1 MVWPFVPG
9 TWQVIPVRAR
19 SLMEEK
25 ADAKTSLREAAM
37 RALENAYA
45 PYSNFRVGAALQT
58 RDGTV
63 ITGCNMENS
72 AYGLAICAETLAVAS
87 AVSQGLT
94 EFDEI
99 AIATDDSEPTPPC
112 GACRQV
118 LNEFAPSIKISSY
131 TRDGKEASW
140 TLDELLPH
148 AFVLHQSRGR
158 T

>member
-1 MVWPFVPG
+1 MK
-9 TWQVIPVRAR
+9 RA
-19 SLMEEK
+19 SGK
-25 ADAKTSLREAAM
+25 DASLREAAF
-37 RALENAYA
+37 RALDNAYA
-45 PYSNFRVGAALQT
+45 PYSNFRVGAALLT
-58 RDGTV
+58 RDGHL

-99 AIATDDSEPTPPC
+99 AIATDDIEPTPPC

-118 LNEFAPSIKISSY
+118 LNEFAPNIKVSSY
-131 TRDGKEASW
+131 TRDGKEAAW

-148 AFVLHQSRGR
+148 AFVLNPSRGR
-158 T
+158 I

>member
-1 MVWPFVPG
+1 MKQG
-9 TWQVIPVRAR
+9 
-19 SLMEEK
+19 SK
-25 ADAKTSLREAAM
+25 KDHSLREAAL
-37 RALENAYA
+37 RALDNAYA
-45 PYSNFRVGAALQT
+45 PYSNFRVGAALRT
-58 RDGTV
+58 RTGEV

-118 LNEFAPSIKISSY
+118 LNEFAPDITISSY
-131 TRDGKEASW
+131 TREGREATW
-140 TLDELLPH
+140 TLRELLPH
-148 AFVLHQSRGR
+148 AFVLNPSRGR
-158 T
+158 V

>member
-1 MVWPFVPG
+1 MATKPE
-9 TWQVIPVRAR
+9 T
-19 SLMEEK
+19 K
-25 ADAKTSLREAAM
+25 ASLREAAM
-37 RALENAYA
+37 RALDNAHA
-45 PYSNFRVGAALQT
+45 PYSNFKVGAALLT
-58 RDGTV
+58 RDGRL
-63 ITGCNMENS
+63 ITGCNVENS

-99 AIATDDSEPTPPC
+99 AIASDDREPTPPC

-118 LNEFAPSIKISSY
+118 LNEFAPNIRISSY

-148 AFVLHQSRGR
+148 AFVLNQSRGR
-158 T
+158 M

>member
-1 MVWPFVPG
+1 MA
-9 TWQVIPVRAR
+9 TR
-19 SLMEEK
+19 SK
-25 ADAKTSLREAAM
+25 TTTSLREAAL
-37 RALENAYA
+37 RALDNAYA
-45 PYSNFRVGAALQT
+45 PYSNFRVGAALKT
-58 RDGTV
+58 KDGRV

-94 EFDEI
+94 QFEEI
-99 AIATDDSEPTPPC
+99 AIASDDSEPTPPC

-118 LNEFAPSIKISSY
+118 LNEFAPSIRVSSY

-148 AFVLHQSRGR
+148 AFVLNQSRGR
-158 T
+158 K

>member
-1 MVWPFVPG
+1 
-9 TWQVIPVRAR
+9 
-19 SLMEEK
+19 
-25 ADAKTSLREAAM
+25 M
-37 RALENAYA
+37 RALENAHA
-45 PYSNFRVGAALQT
+45 PYSNFKVGAALLT
-58 RDGTV
+58 RDGRL
-63 ITGCNMENS
+63 ITGCNVENS

-99 AIATDDSEPTPPC
+99 AIASDDKEPTPPC

-118 LNEFAPSIKISSY
+118 LNEFAPNIRISSY

-148 AFVLHQSRGR
+148 AFVLNQSRGR
-158 T
+158 M

>member
-1 MVWPFVPG
+1 
-9 TWQVIPVRAR
+9 
-19 SLMEEK
+19 
-25 ADAKTSLREAAM
+25 M
-37 RALENAYA
+37 RALDNAHA
-45 PYSNFRVGAALQT
+45 PYSNFRVGAALRT
-58 RDGTV
+58 RDGRL
-63 ITGCNMENS
+63 ITGCNVENS

-94 EFDEI
+94 EFEEI

-118 LNEFAPSIKISSY
+118 LNEFAPRIRVSSY

>member
-1 MVWPFVPG
+1 MH
-9 TWQVIPVRAR
+9 
-19 SLMEEK
+19 
-25 ADAKTSLREAAM
+25 AKSKTNASLREEAI
-37 RALENAYA
+37 RALDNAYA
-45 PYSNFRVGAALQT
+45 PYSNFRVGAALRT
-58 RDGTV
+58 ADGRIV
-63 ITGCNMENS
+63 TGCNMENS

-94 EFDEI
+94 EFEEI

-118 LNEFAPSIKISSY
+118 LNEFAPRIRVSSY

-148 AFVLHQSRGR
+148 AFVLHQPRGR